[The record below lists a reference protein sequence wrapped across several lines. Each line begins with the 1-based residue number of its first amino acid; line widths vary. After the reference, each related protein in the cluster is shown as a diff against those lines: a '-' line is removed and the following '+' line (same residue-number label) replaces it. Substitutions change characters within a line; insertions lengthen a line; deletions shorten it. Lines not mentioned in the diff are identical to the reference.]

1 MLYLLQGRQLNG
13 VPPSAMSSASS
24 SSRRAQLS
32 LQAGEFM
39 TIARSIGRDIAST
52 YAKLEKLA
60 LLARRRTLFDDRPKE
75 IQKLTV
81 IIKEDMAALN
91 KQIARLQ
98 MIAKAQR
105 NQGLQVINTYR

>member
-1 MLYLLQGRQLNG
+1 
-13 VPPSAMSSASS
+13 
-24 SSRRAQLS
+24 
-32 LQAGEFM
+32 M
-39 TIARSIGRDIAST
+39 TIARSIGRDIAAT
-52 YAKLEKLA
+52 YTKLEKLA
-60 LLARRRTLFDDRPKE
+60 LLARRRTLFDDRPQE

-105 NQGLQVINTYR
+105 NQGLQVRNVDFFLLT